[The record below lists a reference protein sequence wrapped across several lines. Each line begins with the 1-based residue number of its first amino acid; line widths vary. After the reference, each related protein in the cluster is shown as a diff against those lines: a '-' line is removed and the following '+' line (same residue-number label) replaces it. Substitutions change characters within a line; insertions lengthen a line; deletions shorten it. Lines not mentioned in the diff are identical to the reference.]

1 MRIIFNIFSHYMY
14 SEMVL
19 IIVVSVALLKDG
31 FNLYEVNLQNLIWE
45 SVIQNLPWIN
55 SGILQIN
62 TKYSTAHLS

>member
-1 MRIIFNIFSHYMY
+1 MY

-45 SVIQNLPWIN
+45 SIIQNLPWIN

-62 TKYSTAHLS
+62 RKYSTAHLS

>member
-1 MRIIFNIFSHYMY
+1 MY

-19 IIVVSVALLKDG
+19 IIVVSVALIKDG

-45 SVIQNLPWIN
+45 SVIQNLSWMN

-62 TKYSTAHLS
+62 RKYSTAHLS

>member
-1 MRIIFNIFSHYMY
+1 MY

-19 IIVVSVALLKDG
+19 IIVVSVALIKDG

-45 SVIQNLPWIN
+45 SVIQNLSWIN

-62 TKYSTAHLS
+62 RKYSTAHLS

>member
-1 MRIIFNIFSHYMY
+1 
-14 SEMVL
+14 MVL

-62 TKYSTAHLS
+62 RKYRTAHLS